1 MTSSDANKPAGG
13 GNASEEGGSMLP
25 TLLAG
30 AGILIVAG
38 LMIFWPDS
46 STQATKKA
54 GSENAASRGGANDAV
69 SNRGGVPAREADE
82 AKGAPRK
89 ETRINPR
96 LRPAT
101 EFGMSAT
108 PPPSGP
114 PEFNDSDEELEYWRT
129 QLSEAKRVLG
139 MREKAI
145 ERLPQIKEQI
155 MAGNDPEGGLEAF
168 KRREEV
174 IYENLGKQKDKVKE
188 LEEKVG
194 ALEEQA
200 GL

>member
-1 MTSSDANKPAGG
+1 MTSSDAKKPAEG
-13 GNASEEGGSMLP
+13 GNANEEGGSMLP

-54 GSENAASRGGANDAV
+54 GGENAAASDGAKGAV

-82 AKGAPRK
+82 A
-89 ETRINPR
+89 
-96 LRPAT
+96 
-101 EFGMSAT
+101 
-108 PPPSGP
+108 
-114 PEFNDSDEELEYWRT
+114 DEELEYWRI

-194 ALEEQA
+194 ALEEHA

>member
-1 MTSSDANKPAGG
+1 MTSSDAKKPAEGG
-13 GNASEEGGSMLP
+13 KPGEEGGSMLP

-54 GSENAASRGGANDAV
+54 GGPNAASHEGAKGAV
-69 SNRGGVPAREADE
+69 SSRGGVAAREADE
-82 AKGAPRK
+82 AKAAPAK
-89 ETRINPR
+89 KYKVNPR

-101 EFGMSAT
+101 QMGMS
-108 PPPSGP
+108 PNPPSNEP
-114 PEFNDSDEELEYWRT
+114 PEFNDADEELEYWRT

-139 MREKAI
+139 LREKAI
-145 ERLPQIKEQI
+145 ERLPQIREQI
-155 MAGNDPEGGLEAF
+155 MAGNDPEGGLKAF
-168 KRREEV
+168 EKRETV
-174 IYENLGKQKDKVKE
+174 IHDNLGKQKDKVKE

-194 ALEEQA
+194 ALEEKA

>member
-1 MTSSDANKPAGG
+1 
-13 GNASEEGGSMLP
+13 MLP

-54 GSENAASRGGANDAV
+54 GGANASGEQGANAAA
-69 SNRGGVPAREADE
+69 SNRGGVPARQADE

-89 ETRINPR
+89 QVRINPR

-101 EFGMSAT
+101 QLGMS
-108 PPPSGP
+108 PNPPSNEP
-114 PEFNDSDEELEYWRT
+114 PEFNDADEELEYWRI
-129 QLSEAKRVLG
+129 QLSESKRVLG

-155 MAGNDPEGGLEAF
+155 MAGNDPEAGLQAF
-168 KRREEV
+168 ERREEV

>member
-1 MTSSDANKPAGG
+1 
-13 GNASEEGGSMLP
+13 MLP

-46 STQATKKA
+46 SSQATSGDGTA
-54 GSENAASRGGANDAV
+54 NAANEKGAKSAAT
-69 SNRGGVPAREADE
+69 NRGGVPSREADE
-82 AKGAPRK
+82 AQGKPAQK
-89 ETRINPR
+89 YKVNPR

-101 EFGMSAT
+101 EFGMSPN
-108 PPPSGP
+108 PPPSEP
-114 PEFNDSDEELEYWRT
+114 PEFNDADEELEYWRT

-145 ERLPQIKEQI
+145 ERLPKIKEQI
-155 MAGNDPEGGLEAF
+155 MAGNDPEGGLQAF
-168 KRREEV
+168 ERREQV

-188 LEEKVG
+188 LEEKLG
-194 ALEEQA
+194 ALEEKA

>member
-1 MTSSDANKPAGG
+1 
-13 GNASEEGGSMLP
+13 MLP

-46 STQATKKA
+46 SSQTAKSSGSQAAA
-54 GSENAASRGGANDAV
+54 GGDGANGAV
-69 SNRGGVPAREADE
+69 SQRGGVPARAADE
-82 AKGAPRK
+82 AQGKPQQQYKVNA
-89 ETRINPR
+89 R
-96 LRPAT
+96 LQPAT
-101 EFGMSAT
+101 QLGMSQN
-108 PPPSGP
+108 PPPSEP
-114 PEFNDSDEELEYWRT
+114 PEFDDADEELEYWRV

-155 MAGNDPEGGLEAF
+155 MAGNDPEGGLAAF
-168 KRREEV
+168 ERREKV
-174 IYENLGKQKDKVKE
+174 IHENLDKQRDKVKD